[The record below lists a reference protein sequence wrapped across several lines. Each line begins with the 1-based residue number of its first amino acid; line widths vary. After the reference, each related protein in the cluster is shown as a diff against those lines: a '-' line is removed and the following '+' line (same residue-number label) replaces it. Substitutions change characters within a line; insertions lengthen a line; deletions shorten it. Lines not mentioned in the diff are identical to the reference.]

1 MYTVISPIIVVCL
14 IMVGCTAP
22 NYLSVAPADPVDQDR
37 RLAPSRPEQAIMRD
51 RHLGGLQVELRSLE
65 ESLFRAEQKRLSACQ
80 QPEAAQVSSLAYHR
94 CQFADQL
101 YERLKGE
108 VARAKEGYLHAMS
121 GSGGSGR

>member
-22 NYLSVAPADPVDQDR
+22 NYLSVAPADPVGQDR
-37 RLAPSRPEQAIMRD
+37 RLDPSRPEQAIVRD
-51 RHLGGLQVELRSLE
+51 QHLGGLQVELRSLE

-101 YERLKGE
+101 YERLKEE
-108 VARAKEGYLHAMS
+108 VARSKEQYLHAMS
-121 GSGGSGR
+121 GSGGSSR